1 MNLNMVVEVV
11 IAGAS
16 VLDMVGIPAGEDT
29 WVEEE
34 VITPIPLVVKSTLE
48 TSVFNSNPY

>member
-1 MNLNMVVEVV
+1 MVVEVV
-11 IAGAS
+11 IAGGS

-29 WVEEE
+29 WVEE

-48 TSVFNSNPY
+48 TFVFNSNPY